1 MQHRLYGLRGEA
13 YTQEYK
19 RLYAELAPEI
29 KAEVLKLK
37 TSSGSFTIYDF
48 GRLCMKFEIPATAMD
63 NYLNSIF
70 SSSNDGF
77 FWGSGT
83 WERLRSS
90 GVKAK
95 DIGITWGD

>member
-37 TSSGSFTIYDF
+37 ASSGSFTIYDF
-48 GRLCMKFEIPATAMD
+48 GRLCVEFEIPATVMD
-63 NYLNSIF
+63 DYLNSIF
-70 SSSNDGF
+70 PPTSSDF

-83 WERLRSS
+83 WGRLHSS

-95 DIGITWGD
+95 DIGIAWGD